1 MEAMSKDDIVDA
13 AVKFVETS
21 MKAVQSQYQRQPGPS
36 SKRNLE
42 TSIDYHEAM
51 AEMARAE
58 LKLHDEVWRYKEEQM
73 AQNIRKATEPV
84 RVCID
89 CNCLFNSESQ
99 NSRIFCDE
107 CVARGEIQLQAEEWK
122 P

>member
-1 MEAMSKDDIVDA
+1 
-13 AVKFVETS
+13 

-58 LKLHDEVWRYKEEQM
+58 LKLHDEVWRLLTVAASHAVTVIVKG
-73 AQNIRKATEPV
+73 
-84 RVCID
+84 
-89 CNCLFNSESQ
+89 ESIW
-99 NSRIFCDE
+99 SS
-107 CVARGEIQLQAEEWK
+107 
-122 P
+122 

>member
-1 MEAMSKDDIVDA
+1 MTKEEIAEA
-13 AVKFVETS
+13 AVKFIETS

-36 SKRNLE
+36 SERNLK

-51 AEMARAE
+51 VEMARAE
-58 LKLHDEVWRYKEEQM
+58 LRLHDLVWAYKEEQ
-73 AQNIRKATEPV
+73 AKQNIRKATEPV

-107 CVARGEIQLQAEEWK
+107 CVARGEIQLQAEERE

>member
-1 MEAMSKDDIVDA
+1 MWSKDTSERPSINAENWSAKPEGWKPPDIARMDIMSKEDIVEA
-13 AVKFVETS
+13 AVKFIETS

-58 LKLHDEVWRYKEEQM
+58 LQLHAQVWAYKEEQTKQKM
-73 AQNIRKATEPV
+73 R
-84 RVCID
+84 D
-89 CNCLFNSESQ
+89 
-99 NSRIFCDE
+99 
-107 CVARGEIQLQAEEWK
+107 AEEWK